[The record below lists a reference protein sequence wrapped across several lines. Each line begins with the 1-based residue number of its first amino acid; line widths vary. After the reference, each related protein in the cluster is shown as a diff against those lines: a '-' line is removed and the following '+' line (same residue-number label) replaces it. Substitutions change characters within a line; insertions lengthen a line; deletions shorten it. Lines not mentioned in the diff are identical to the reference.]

1 MHKFYCFFILLFFYF
16 TGISQTSL
24 KNSFKDTVLLLNGN
38 TIITTVIDTSK
49 GVTVMVNPQK
59 PEKRLMIDNDRIFSI
74 KNDSGEVVLYVYD
87 SLIGN
92 EFTLDEMRYFMR
104 GEQDAQKGFKAKGS
118 FYGNMALSAAAG
130 VTGSFLSP
138 VVPFV
143 FAALVGIPKIKI
155 KHSTVSDLT
164 FLKQDSYIMGYE
176 RVARK
181 KRKLRS
187 LFGGGIGLAVGLG
200 TYGILKGTGN
210 EIEY

>member
-1 MHKFYCFFILLFFYF
+1 
-16 TGISQTSL
+16 
-24 KNSFKDTVLLLNGN
+24 
-38 TIITTVIDTSK
+38 
-49 GVTVMVNPQK
+49 MVNPK
-59 PEKRLMIDNDRIFSI
+59 NPEKRLLIDNERIFSI
-74 KNDSGEVVLYVYD
+74 KNDSGEVIMYVYD
-87 SLIGN
+87 SVIGN
-92 EFTLDEMRYFMR
+92 EFTIDEMRYFMR
-104 GEQDAQKGFKAKGS
+104 GEQDAQKGFKANGS

-155 KHSTVSDLT
+155 KHSTVSDLN
-164 FLKQDSYIMGYE
+164 FLKHDAYLMGYE

-210 EIEY
+210 EIDY